1 MMDLVTGGK
10 QDATFCASY
19 YISFFLQRG
28 YICDKCIRMKS
39 NRWDD
44 HYTVQARKEKWLARS
59 VYKLQEIDEKFKL
72 IHKGDRLLDLGCFPG
87 SWSQY
92 AIGKVGR
99 QGDVVGIDLHA
110 PKAFNPPNFRCIA
123 ADIETIEPEWLAA
136 EIGARN
142 LVLSDLA
149 PPTTGIRAT
158 DATRSMFLAEK
169 AARIAGVLLNNGG
182 HFVCK
187 IFEGEDL
194 KTFKS
199 NLSPVFQQIRLFRPK
214 ATRKRS
220 REVYLVGTGFI
231 AK

>member
-1 MMDLVTGGK
+1 
-10 QDATFCASY
+10 
-19 YISFFLQRG
+19 
-28 YICDKCIRMKS
+28 MKS

-44 HYTVQARKEKWLARS
+44 HYTEKARKEKWLARS
-59 VYKLQEIDEKFKL
+59 VYKLQEIDRKFGL
-72 IHKGDRLLDLGCFPG
+72 IHKGDRVLDLGCFPG

-92 AIGKVGR
+92 AIKKVGK
-99 QGDVVGIDLHA
+99 QGDVVGIDLHT
-110 PKAFNPPNFRCIA
+110 PKAFSPPHFRCIKG
-123 ADIETIEPEWLAA
+123 DIEAIAVEWLVK
-136 EIGARN
+136 EIQPRDV
-142 LVLSDLA
+142 VLSDLA

-158 DATRSMFLAEK
+158 DASRSMALAEK
-169 AARIAGVLLNNGG
+169 AARIGRALLKNRG

-199 NLSPVFQQIRLFRPK
+199 NISPFFQQVRLFRPK

-231 AK
+231 SKP